1 MKKVIALIL
10 TIVMCLGLAACGNNE
25 TPDVPDS
32 SSEQQSSELESLTDA
47 DSEDENSHYPV
58 TITNVNYN
66 KEPVEYTYEKAPERV
81 ITFWSNSLE
90 TMLAL
95 GLGDRVICAVGMN
108 EESILPELKPE
119 LEKLKEEVK
128 PFAEQE
134 EDVLS
139 FAQFGSVA
147 QKFFERR
154 RNRRFGVDSDG
165 VDFKNKIHSI

>member
-10 TIVMCLGLAACGNNE
+10 ALVMCLGLVACGNNE

-119 LEKLKEEVK
+119 LEKMKNNVEYYNDFVNSNAAMSKET
-128 PFAEQE
+128 A
-134 EDVLS
+134 
-139 FAQFGSVA
+139 
-147 QKFFERR
+147 
-154 RNRRFGVDSDG
+154 
-165 VDFKNKIHSI
+165 IMM